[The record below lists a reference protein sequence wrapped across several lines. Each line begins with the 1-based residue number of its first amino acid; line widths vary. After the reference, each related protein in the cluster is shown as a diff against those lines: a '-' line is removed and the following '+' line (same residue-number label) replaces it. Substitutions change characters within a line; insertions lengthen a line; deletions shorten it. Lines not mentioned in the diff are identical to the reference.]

1 VSSPVLRVSGQN
13 EKIIAGVGFQH
24 DDSLSAGRRAII
36 SMPHTSA
43 NFAAGVEMQGQVGAA
58 KPAFFPAR
66 NFVLFRAQSLG
77 HGFFRYF
84 AVAPS
89 GSSGNVSLSV
99 QSLAKFLV
107 CTAYVFVER
116 VSAPRFI
123 ARQVIA

>member
-13 EKIIAGVGFQH
+13 EKVIAAVGFQD

-36 SMPHTSA
+36 SVPHTSA
-43 NFAAGVEMQGQVGAA
+43 NFAAGVKMQGQVGAA

-66 NFVLFRAQSLG
+66 NFVLFRAQSLSY
-77 HGFFRYF
+77 GFFRYF
-84 AVAPS
+84 SVAPS

-107 CTAYVFVER
+107 
-116 VSAPRFI
+116 
-123 ARQVIA
+123 